1 MSFGVAKPTGALS
14 KLTLR
19 STAPAAGHAHH
30 ATHVSTEAIALA
42 AVGAAIVLAC
52 LAWGAARL
60 FTFEPR
66 WTLSFRHAFAE
77 ARFRVS
83 ATWAELSDWARLG
96 R

>member
-1 MSFGVAKPTGALS
+1 MSFRVSPATGILSELTPRSAAL
-14 KLTLR
+14 
-19 STAPAAGHAHH
+19 AAGHARH
-30 ATHVSTEAIALA
+30 ATHISTGAIVLA
-42 AVGAAIVLAC
+42 AIGAAIVLAC

-60 FTFEPR
+60 STFEPR

-77 ARFRVS
+77 ARFRAS